1 MKSVLTSDRCKLKHF
16 SWRFCR
22 SDASF
27 KIPAL
32 FGHLQS
38 NLDHKVEWVSTS
50 GYCTVFVQ
58 AGLAK
63 NCVIRDDL
71 EDHYWTRDLRRM
83 STVEQMAELVG
94 PWTMGCSSVYH
105 QKKPAE
111 SLVKADE
118 DSVKGGNGYNT
129 YRSRTVTS
137 TEIFYLVIIYKSDSF

>member
-71 EDHYWTRDLRRM
+71 EDHYWTRDF
-83 STVEQMAELVG
+83 E
-94 PWTMGCSSVYH
+94 
-105 QKKPAE
+105 
-111 SLVKADE
+111 E
-118 DSVKGGNGYNT
+118 DDLEDHYW
-129 YRSRTVTS
+129 SRTVI
-137 TEIFYLVIIYKSDSF
+137 EISHQYNFSGFLQTVGGVM